1 MNYYVGL
8 FPKGRVVELTR
19 FGKDQQGPEG
29 KLLNGTFELLG
40 QRFYVMD
47 MEPGTPPAFSWA
59 TSILVHC
66 ADEAEFDA
74 LFAGLSRGG
83 SVMMGPEPVME
94 IRKAA
99 WVTDRFGVTAAHKV
113 ASVCGVHTECGA
125 AALFR
130 SVPSSIARY
139 TTM

>member
-1 MNYYVGL
+1 MAMDALRDATQRIVTFLTFPGTAEEAMNYYVGL

-99 WVTDRFGVTAAHKV
+99 WVTDRFGVTWQLIWV
-113 ASVCGVHTECGA
+113 
-125 AALFR
+125 
-130 SVPSSIARY
+130 
-139 TTM
+139 

>member
-1 MNYYVGL
+1 MAMDALRDATQRIVTFLTFPGTAEEAMNYYVGL

-99 WVTDRFGVTAAHKV
+99 WVTDRFGVTWKLIWV
-113 ASVCGVHTECGA
+113 
-125 AALFR
+125 
-130 SVPSSIARY
+130 
-139 TTM
+139 

>member
-1 MNYYVGL
+1 MDALRDATQRIVTFLTFPGTAEEAMNYYVGL

-99 WVTDRFGVTAAHKV
+99 WVTDRFGVTWKLIWV
-113 ASVCGVHTECGA
+113 
-125 AALFR
+125 
-130 SVPSSIARY
+130 
-139 TTM
+139 